1 MKGVLLSSA
10 RSIPNCL
17 NVGQRDVD
25 TKESAIFDDKTSS
38 EVNIGT
44 ALNRW
49 QVDFRGQSKYHDQRL
64 IFNC

>member
-1 MKGVLLSSA
+1 
-10 RSIPNCL
+10 
-17 NVGQRDVD
+17 
-25 TKESAIFDDKTSS
+25 
-38 EVNIGT
+38 VNIGT